1 MTDTTQDGASAGGW
15 SPERSAA
22 GGHNPYLIAFVVS
35 IATFME
41 VLDTT
46 IANVAL
52 RHIAGGLA
60 VGIDES
66 TYVITS
72 YLVANAIVLSIS
84 GWLST
89 VIGRKRFY
97 MICVATFTISSL
109 LCGFAWNLQSLVLFR
124 ILQGLGGGGMATSEQ
139 AILADSFPPE
149 KRGQAFAIYGVA
161 VVVAPVIGP
170 TLGGW
175 ITDTYSWHW
184 VFLINVPMGLL
195 SLFLVGRLVKEPSG
209 AEEERE
215 KLLSKGV
222 QVDYIGFA
230 LVAIG
235 LGSLEYVL
243 DEGQR
248 NDWFGSNMIIFF
260 AVLSAVSLL
269 ALIPWELTRE
279 EPIIDLRLLG
289 RRQFAACFLVMLGT
303 GAVLISTTQILP
315 QLLQT
320 ELNYTALLAGLALS
334 PGGIA
339 TLMLMPVV
347 GRLVSTVQP
356 KYLIMFGATV
366 VAFSMW
372 HLTGLNGDITYGYA
386 ALARVFLAIGLP
398 FLFLPVTTAS
408 YDGVPSDKTN
418 QASALIN
425 VARNIGG
432 SMGVALAQ
440 TVLAQRQQF
449 HQSRLIEHAAPSDLG
464 YQQTID
470 AMTRYFQ
477 AQGSN
482 PSDAAAQAIAWV
494 GKTLQQQVDFLA
506 YIDVFWMLAIIAVLM
521 IPTAAVLRPIDLG
534 APARGIR
541 PRHSLRAERI
551 DCDAVSVDG
560 FECGGHPARTI
571 FPT

>member
-1 MTDTTQDGASAGGW
+1 MTDTAQGGASAGGW

-97 MICVATFTISSL
+97 MICVAIFTVSSL
-109 LCGFAWNLQSLVLFR
+109 LCGFAWNLQALVLFR

-139 AILADSFPPE
+139 AILADSFPPH

-161 VVVAPVIGP
+161 VVVAPVVGP

-175 ITDTYSWHW
+175 ITDTYTWHW

-195 SLFLVGRLVKEPSG
+195 SLFLVGTLVKEPSS

-215 KLLSKGV
+215 KLLSKGLR
-222 QVDYIGFA
+222 VDYVGFL

-248 NDWFGSNMIIFF
+248 SDWFGSNMIVFF
-260 AVLSAVSLL
+260 AMLSAISLL

-279 EPIIDLRLLG
+279 DPIVDLRLLG
-289 RRQFAACFLVMLGT
+289 RRQFAACFLVMLAT
-303 GAVLISTTQILP
+303 GAVLISTTQLLP
-315 QLLQT
+315 QLLQSD
-320 ELNYTALLAGLALS
+320 LNYTAMLAGLALS

-339 TLMLMPVV
+339 TLVLMPVV
-347 GRLVSTVQP
+347 GRLVSSVQP
-356 KYLIMFGATV
+356 KYLIMFGATI

-372 HLTGLNGDITYGYA
+372 HLTGLTGDITYGYA
-386 ALARVFLAIGLP
+386 AMSRIFLALGLP

-408 YDGVPSDKTN
+408 YDGVPPDKTN

-440 TVLAQRQQF
+440 TILAQRQQF

-464 YQQTID
+464 YQQTIET
-470 AMTRYFQ
+470 MTRFFQ

-482 PSDAAAQAIAWV
+482 ASDAASQAVAWV
-494 GKTLQQQVDFLA
+494 GRTLQHQVDLLA
-506 YIDVFWMLAIIAVLM
+506 YIDVFWTLAIIAVLM
-521 IPTAAVLRPIDLG
+521 IPTAAVLRPIKLG
-534 APARGIR
+534 APARG
-541 PRHSLRAERI
+541 H
-551 DCDAVSVDG
+551 
-560 FECGGHPARTI
+560 
-571 FPT
+571 

>member
-1 MTDTTQDGASAGGW
+1 MTDATAGGW

-22 GGHNPYLIAFVVS
+22 GGHNPYLIAVVVS

-52 RHIAGGLA
+52 RNIAGGLA

-84 GWLST
+84 GWLAT

-97 MICVATFTISSL
+97 MMCVATFALASL
-109 LCGFAWNLQSLVLFR
+109 LCGIAWSLQSLVLFR
-124 ILQGLGGGGMATSEQ
+124 ILQGFGGGGMATSEQ
-139 AILADSFPPE
+139 AILADSFPPA

-161 VVVAPVIGP
+161 VVVAPVVGP

-195 SLFLVGRLVKEPSG
+195 SLFLVGTLVSEPSG
-209 AEEERE
+209 AEEERAR
-215 KLLSKGV
+215 LLKDGLR
-222 QVDYIGFA
+222 VDVVGFA

-248 NDWFGSNMIIFF
+248 NDWFSSNVILSF
-260 AVLSAVSLL
+260 ALIAGFCLL
-269 ALIPWELTRE
+269 ALIPWELSRKD
-279 EPIIDLRLLG
+279 PIVDISLLG
-289 RRQFAACFLVMLGT
+289 RRQFGACFVVMLAT
-303 GAVLISTTQILP
+303 GAVLIATTQMLP
-315 QLLQT
+315 QMLQT
-320 ELNYTALLAGLALS
+320 ELNYTAYLAGLALS
-334 PGGIA
+334 PGGLVTMMMMPIA
-339 TLMLMPVV
+339 
-347 GRLVSTVQP
+347 GRLVGVVQP
-356 KYLIMFGATV
+356 KYLLVFGALMV
-366 VAFSMW
+366 SLAMW
-372 HLTGLNGDITYGYA
+372 NLTGLNGDITYGYA
-386 ALARVFLAIGLP
+386 AMSRVILGVGLP

-408 YDGVPSDKTN
+408 YDGIPPDKTN

-425 VARNIGG
+425 VARNVGG
-432 SMGVALAQ
+432 SMGVALSQ
-440 TVLAQRQQF
+440 TMLAQRQQF
-449 HQSRLIEHAAPSDLG
+449 HQSRLIEHAAPSDIG

-477 AQGSN
+477 ASGSN
-482 PSDAAAQAIAWV
+482 ASDAAGQAIAWV
-494 GKTLQQQVDFLA
+494 GQTLQRQIDLLA
-506 YIDVFWMLAIIAVLM
+506 YIDVFWTLSILGLLM
-521 IPTAAVLRPIDLG
+521 IPVALSLRSIDLG
-534 APARGIR
+534 AAPK
-541 PRHSLRAERI
+541 
-551 DCDAVSVDG
+551 
-560 FECGGHPARTI
+560 GH
-571 FPT
+571 

>member
-1 MTDTTQDGASAGGW
+1 MSGQAGTADSSGW

-97 MICVATFTISSL
+97 MFCVATFAVASL
-109 LCGFAWNLQSLVLFR
+109 FCGLAWSLESLVFFR

-139 AILADSFPPE
+139 AILADTFPPH

-184 VFLINVPMGLL
+184 VFLINVPMGLI
-195 SLFLVGRLVKEPSG
+195 SLFLVGTLVSEPSG
-209 AEEERE
+209 ADEERAR
-215 KLLSKGV
+215 LLKAGLRI
-222 QVDYIGFA
+222 DYIGFA
-230 LVAIG
+230 LVAVG
-235 LGSLEYVL
+235 LGSLEFVL
-243 DEGQR
+243 DEGQK
-248 NDWFGSNMIIFF
+248 NDWFGSNMIVGF
-260 AVLSAVSLL
+260 ALASAFCLL

-279 EPIIDLRLLG
+279 DPIIDLRLLG
-289 RRQFAACFLVMLGT
+289 RRQFGACWLVMLGT
-303 GAVLISTTQILP
+303 GAVLISTTQFLP
-315 QLLQT
+315 QILQT
-320 ELNYTALLAGLALS
+320 EFNYTAMLAGLALS

-339 TLMLMPVV
+339 TLMMMPIV
-347 GRLVSTVQP
+347 GRLVSVVQP
-356 KYLIMFGATV
+356 KYLIV
-366 VAFSMW
+366 VGGTIVTLAMW

-386 ALARVFLAIGLP
+386 AFSRVILGLGLP
-398 FLFLPVTTAS
+398 LLFLPVTTAS
-408 YDGVPSDKTN
+408 YDGVPPDKTN

-440 TVLAQRQQF
+440 TTFAQRQQF
-449 HQSRLIEHAAPSDLG
+449 HQNRLIEHISPSDVG
-464 YQQTID
+464 YQQTLD
-470 AMTRYFQ
+470 ALNRYFQ
-477 AQGSN
+477 AQGSSQ
-482 PSDAAAQAIAWV
+482 PDAASQAIAAI
-494 GKTLQQQVDFLA
+494 GKILQTQIDLLS
-506 YIDVFWMLAIIAVLM
+506 YIDVFWSLAIIGALM
-521 IPTAAVLRPIDLG
+521 VPLALIMKPIRLG
-534 APARGIR
+534 AAPRG
-541 PRHSLRAERI
+541 H
-551 DCDAVSVDG
+551 
-560 FECGGHPARTI
+560 
-571 FPT
+571 

>member
-1 MTDTTQDGASAGGW
+1 MTDTTQNGASAGGW

-97 MICVATFTISSL
+97 MICVATFSIASL
-109 LCGFAWNLQSLVLFR
+109 LCGFAWNLEALVLFR

-139 AILADSFPPE
+139 AILADSFPPH

-184 VFLINVPMGLL
+184 VFLINVPMGML
-195 SLFLVGRLVKEPSG
+195 SLFLVGTLVKEPSG

-215 KLLSKGV
+215 KLLSKGLR
-222 QVDYIGFA
+222 VDYIGFA

-248 NDWFGSNMIIFF
+248 SDWFGSNVIVFF
-260 AVLSAVSLL
+260 AVLAAVSLIV
-269 ALIPWELTRE
+269 LIPWELTRE
-279 EPIIDLRLLG
+279 DPIVDLRLLG

-303 GAVLISTTQILP
+303 GAVLISTTQLLP

-320 ELNYTALLAGLALS
+320 ELNYTAMLAGLALS

-339 TLMLMPVV
+339 TLVLMPVV

-356 KYLIMFGATV
+356 KYLIMLGAAI

-372 HLTGLNGDITYGYA
+372 HLTGLTGDITYGYA
-386 ALARVFLAIGLP
+386 ALSRIFLALGLP

-408 YDGVPSDKTN
+408 YDGVPPDKTN

-482 PSDAAAQAIAWV
+482 ASDAASQAVAWV
-494 GKTLQQQVDFLA
+494 GRTLQQQVDFLA
-506 YIDVFWMLAIIAVLM
+506 YIDVFWTLAIVAVLM

-534 APARGIR
+534 APARG
-541 PRHSLRAERI
+541 H
-551 DCDAVSVDG
+551 
-560 FECGGHPARTI
+560 
-571 FPT
+571 

>member
-1 MTDTTQDGASAGGW
+1 MTDAAQSGGASGSW

-41 VLDTT
+41 VLDAT

-66 TYVITS
+66 TYIVTS

-97 MICVATFTISSL
+97 MICVAVFSAASL
-109 LCGFAWNLQSLVLFR
+109 LCGFAWSLQALVLFR

-149 KRGQAFAIYGVA
+149 KRGQAFAIYGIA
-161 VVVAPVIGP
+161 VVVAPVVGP

-175 ITDTYSWHW
+175 IADTYSWHW

-195 SLFLVGRLVKEPSG
+195 SLLLVGSLVSEPSG
-209 AEEERE
+209 AEQERAR
-215 KLLSKGV
+215 LLKDGLR
-222 QVDYIGFA
+222 VDYVGFV

-235 LGSLEYVL
+235 LGALEFVL

-248 NDWFGSNMIIFF
+248 KDWFGSNLILSF
-260 AVLSAVSLL
+260 ALASAFCLI
-269 ALIPWELTRE
+269 ALIPWELTRKD
-279 EPIIDLRLLG
+279 PIVDIGLLG
-289 RRQFAACFLVMLGT
+289 RRQFGACFILMLGT
-303 GAVLISTTQILP
+303 GAIVISTTQILP

-320 ELNYTALLAGLALS
+320 ELNYTATLAGLVLS
-334 PGGIA
+334 PGGVVTMI
-339 TLMLMPVV
+339 MMPIV
-347 GRLVSTVQP
+347 GRLIGLVQP
-356 KYLIMFGATV
+356 KYLLIAGASI
-366 VAFSMW
+366 AAIAMW
-372 HLTGLNGDITYGYA
+372 HLTGLTGDISYNYA
-386 ALARVFLAIGLP
+386 ALSRIYLAFGLP
-398 FLFLPVTTAS
+398 LLFLPVTTAS
-408 YDGVPSDKTN
+408 YDGLPPDKTN

-425 VARNIGG
+425 VARNLGG
-432 SMGVALAQ
+432 SMGVALVQ
-440 TVLAQRQQF
+440 TILAQRQQF
-449 HQSRLIEHAAPSDLG
+449 HQSRLVEHIVPSDIG

-482 PSDAAAQAIAWV
+482 ASDATSQAIAWV
-494 GKTLQQQVDFLA
+494 GQTLRQQVNLLA
-506 YIDVFWMLAIIAVLM
+506 YIDVFWSLAMIGAIM
-521 IPTAAVLRPIDLG
+521 IPVALI
-534 APARGIR
+534 IR
-541 PRHSLRAERI
+541 P
-551 DCDAVSVDG
+551 VDLSKPAK
-560 FECGGHPARTI
+560 GH
-571 FPT
+571 

>member
-1 MTDTTQDGASAGGW
+1 MTDAAQGGASAGGW

-97 MICVATFTISSL
+97 MMCVATFTVASL
-109 LCGFAWNLQSLVLFR
+109 LCGLAWSLQSLVLFR

-139 AILADSFPPE
+139 AILADSFPPQ

-161 VVVAPVIGP
+161 VVVAPVVGP

-175 ITDTYSWHW
+175 ITDIYSWHW

-195 SLFLVGRLVKEPSG
+195 SLFLVGTLVKEPSS
-209 AEEERE
+209 AEEERAE
-215 KLLSKGV
+215 LLSKGLR
-222 QVDYIGFA
+222 VDYVGFILIA
-230 LVAIG
+230 VG
-235 LGSLEYVL
+235 LGALEFVL

-248 NDWFGSNMIIFF
+248 NDWFGSNMILSF
-260 AVLSAVSLL
+260 AMVAAFCLL
-269 ALIPWELTRE
+269 ALIPWELSRDD
-279 EPIIDLRLLG
+279 PIVDIRLLG
-289 RRQFAACFLVMLGT
+289 TRQFGACALVMLGT
-303 GAVLISTTQILP
+303 FAVLISTTQLLP

-320 ELNYTALLAGLALS
+320 EVGYTAMLAGLALS
-334 PGGIA
+334 PGGLA
-339 TLMLMPVV
+339 TMMLMPVA
-347 GRLVSTVQP
+347 GRLVSVVQP
-356 KYLIMFGATV
+356 KYLIMFGAA
-366 VAFSMW
+366 VAALSMW
-372 HLTGLNGDITYGYA
+372 HMTGLTGDISYGYA
-386 ALARVFLAIGLP
+386 ALARIYLAIGLP

-408 YDGVPSDKTN
+408 YDGVPPEKTN

-432 SMGVALAQ
+432 SMGVAVAQ
-440 TVLAQRQQF
+440 TLLAQRQQF
-449 HQSRLIEHAAPSDLG
+449 HQSRLIEHATPSDLG
-464 YQQTID
+464 YQQTLD
-470 AMTRYFQ
+470 QMTRYFQ
-477 AQGSN
+477 AQGASA
-482 PSDAAAQAIAWV
+482 SDAASQAIAWV
-494 GKTLQQQVDFLA
+494 GRTLQQQVDLLA
-506 YIDVFWMLAIIAVLM
+506 YIDVFWSLAIIAALL
-521 IPTAAVLRPIDLG
+521 IPIAATLRSIDLG
-534 APARGIR
+534 APARG
-541 PRHSLRAERI
+541 H
-551 DCDAVSVDG
+551 
-560 FECGGHPARTI
+560 
-571 FPT
+571 

>member
-1 MTDTTQDGASAGGW
+1 MTDVAQGGAAAGGW

-89 VIGRKRFY
+89 VLGRKRFY
-97 MICVATFTISSL
+97 MMCVATFSLASL
-109 LCGFAWNLQSLVLFR
+109 LCGLAWNLQSLVLFR

-139 AILADSFPPE
+139 AILADSFPPQ

-161 VVVAPVIGP
+161 VVVAPVVGP

-195 SLFLVGRLVKEPSG
+195 SLLLVGTLVKEPSS
-209 AEEERE
+209 AEEERAE
-215 KLLSKGV
+215 LLSKGFR
-222 QVDYIGFA
+222 VDYVGFILIA
-230 LVAIG
+230 VG
-235 LGSLEYVL
+235 LGALEFVL

-248 NDWFGSNMIIFF
+248 NDWFGSNMILSF
-260 AVLSAVSLL
+260 ALLAAFCLL
-269 ALIPWELTRE
+269 ALIPWELLRDD
-279 EPIIDLRLLG
+279 PIVDIRLLG
-289 RRQFAACFLVMLGT
+289 TRQFGACALVMLGT
-303 GAVLISTTQILP
+303 FAVLVSTTQLLP

-320 ELNYTALLAGLALS
+320 EVGYTAMLAGLALS
-334 PGGIA
+334 PGGVV
-339 TLMLMPVV
+339 TMMLMPVA
-347 GRLVSTVQP
+347 GRLVSVVQP
-356 KYLIMFGATV
+356 KYLIMFGAA
-366 VAFSMW
+366 VAALSMW
-372 HLTGLNGDITYGYA
+372 HMTGLTGDISYGYA
-386 ALARVFLAIGLP
+386 ALARIYLAIGLP

-408 YDGVPSDKTN
+408 YDGVPPEKTN

-432 SMGVALAQ
+432 SMGVALSQ
-440 TVLAQRQQF
+440 TMLAQRQQF

-464 YQQTID
+464 YQQTVD
-470 AMTRYFQ
+470 QMTRFFQ
-477 AQGSN
+477 AQGAS
-482 PSDAAAQAIAWV
+482 PSDAASQAIAWV
-494 GKTLQQQVDFLA
+494 GRTLQQQVDFLA
-506 YIDVFWMLAIIAVLM
+506 YIDVFWSLAIVAMLL
-521 IPTAAVLRPIDLG
+521 IPIAAVLRSIDLQ
-534 APARGIR
+534 APARG
-541 PRHSLRAERI
+541 H
-551 DCDAVSVDG
+551 
-560 FECGGHPARTI
+560 
-571 FPT
+571 

>member
-1 MTDTTQDGASAGGW
+1 MSDAAAGAGGW

-22 GGHNPYLIAFVVS
+22 GGRNPYLIAVVVS

-72 YLVANAIVLSIS
+72 YLVANAIVLAIS

-97 MICVATFTISSL
+97 MICVGIFTVASL
-109 LCGFAWNLQSLVLFR
+109 LCGFAWSLESLVLFR

-149 KRGQAFAIYGVA
+149 KRGQAFAVYGIA
-161 VVVAPVIGP
+161 VVVAPVVGP

-184 VFLINVPMGLL
+184 VFLINVPMGLI
-195 SLFLVGRLVKEPSG
+195 SLFLVGTLVSEPSG
-209 AEEERE
+209 AEEER
-215 KLLSKGV
+215 KALLKKGLR
-222 QVDYIGFA
+222 VDYIGFA

-235 LGSLEYVL
+235 LGSLEFV
-243 DEGQR
+243 
-248 NDWFGSNMIIFF
+248 
-260 AVLSAVSLL
+260 
-269 ALIPWELTRE
+269 
-279 EPIIDLRLLG
+279 
-289 RRQFAACFLVMLGT
+289 
-303 GAVLISTTQILP
+303 
-315 QLLQT
+315 
-320 ELNYTALLAGLALS
+320 LLAGLALS

-339 TLMLMPVV
+339 TLCMMPIV
-347 GRLVSTVQP
+347 GRLIGVVQP
-356 KYLIMFGATV
+356 KYLLVFGATV
-366 VAFSMW
+366 VAGAMW
-372 HLTGLNGDITYGYA
+372 HLTGLNGNITYGYA
-386 ALARVFLAIGLP
+386 AYSRIFLAIGLP

-408 YDGVPSDKTN
+408 YDGIPPDKTN

-440 TVLAQRQQF
+440 TMLAQRQQF
-449 HQSRLIEHAAPSDLG
+449 HQSRLVEQAAPSDVG
-464 YQQTID
+464 YQRTLEQV
-470 AMTRYFQ
+470 TRYFLDH
-477 AQGSN
+477 GSN
-482 PSDAAAQAIAWV
+482 QADASGRAIGWIAQTI
-494 GKTLQQQVDFLA
+494 QRQVDLLA
-506 YIDVFWMLAIIAVLM
+506 YIDVFWSLSIVGLIM
-521 IPTAAVLRPIDLG
+521 IPIALSIKPINLAAP
-534 APARGIR
+534 PK
-541 PRHSLRAERI
+541 
-551 DCDAVSVDG
+551 
-560 FECGGHPARTI
+560 GH
-571 FPT
+571 

>member
-1 MTDTTQDGASAGGW
+1 MTDAVQGGAAGW

-97 MICVATFTISSL
+97 MICVATFTFASL

-124 ILQGLGGGGMATSEQ
+124 ILQGIGGGGMATSEQ
-139 AILADSFPPE
+139 AILADSFPPA

-175 ITDTYSWHW
+175 ITDTYTWHW

-195 SLFLVGRLVKEPSG
+195 SLLLVGTLVKEPSS
-209 AEEERE
+209 AEQERRE
-215 KLLSKGV
+215 LLKKGLRF
-222 QVDYIGFA
+222 DYLGFVF
-230 LVAIG
+230 VAVG
-235 LGSLEYVL
+235 LGALEFVL

-248 NDWFGSNMIIFF
+248 NDWFGSNMIISF
-260 AVLSAVSLL
+260 ALLSAFCLL
-269 ALIPWELTRE
+269 ALIPWELSRKD
-279 EPIIDLRLLG
+279 PIVDISLLG
-289 RRQFAACFLVMLGT
+289 RRQFGACFLVMLGT
-303 GAVLISTTQILP
+303 GAILIATTQMLP
-315 QLLQT
+315 QFLQT
-320 ELNYTALLAGLALS
+320 ELNYTATLAGLALS
-334 PGGIA
+334 PGGII
-339 TLMLMPVV
+339 TMIMMPVV
-347 GRLVSTVQP
+347 GRLVGIVQP
-356 KYLIMFGATV
+356 KYLIVVGASI
-366 VAFSMW
+366 VALTMW
-372 HLTGLNGDITYGYA
+372 HLTGLTGDITYGYA
-386 ALARVFLAIGLP
+386 AWSRIMLGCGLP
-398 FLFLPVTTAS
+398 LLFLPVTTAS
-408 YDGVPSDKTN
+408 YDGVPPERTN

-425 VARNIGG
+425 VARNLGG
-432 SMGVALAQ
+432 SMGVALSQ
-440 TVLAQRQQF
+440 TMLAQRQQF
-449 HQSRLIEHAAPSDLG
+449 HQSRLTEHLAPSDVG

-470 AMTRYFQ
+470 AMTRFFQ

-482 PSDAAAQAIAWV
+482 ASDAASQAVAWI
-494 GKTLQQQVDFLA
+494 GQTLQQQIDLLA
-506 YIDVFWMLAIIAVLM
+506 YIDVFWLLMVVGAIM
-521 IPTAAVLRPIDLG
+521 IPVALILKPVDLG
-534 APARGIR
+534 APAK
-541 PRHSLRAERI
+541 
-551 DCDAVSVDG
+551 
-560 FECGGHPARTI
+560 GH
-571 FPT
+571 

>member
-1 MTDTTQDGASAGGW
+1 MTDATQGGASAGGW

-52 RHIAGGLA
+52 RHIAGSLA

-97 MICVATFTISSL
+97 MMCVATFTLASL
-109 LCGFAWNLQSLVLFR
+109 LCGFAWNLESLVLR

-139 AILADSFPPE
+139 AILADSFPPH
-149 KRGQAFAIYGVA
+149 KRGQAFAVYGVA

-175 ITDTYSWHW
+175 ITDTYTWHW
-184 VFLINVPMGLL
+184 VFLINVPMGVL
-195 SLFLVGRLVKEPSG
+195 SLFLVGTLVKEPSS

-215 KLLSKGV
+215 KLLSKGLR
-222 QVDYIGFA
+222 VDYIGFT

-235 LGSLEYVL
+235 LGSLEFVL

-248 NDWFGSNMIIFF
+248 KDWFGSNMIIFF

-269 ALIPWELTRE
+269 ALIPWELSRE
-279 EPIIDLRLLG
+279 DPIVDLRLLG

-303 GAVLISTTQILP
+303 GAVLISTTQLLP

-320 ELNYTALLAGLALS
+320 ELNYTAMLAGLALS
-334 PGGIA
+334 PGGVA
-339 TLMLMPVV
+339 TLVLMPVV
-347 GRLVSTVQP
+347 GRLISIVQP
-356 KYLIMFGATV
+356 KYLIMFGAAI

-372 HLTGLNGDITYGYA
+372 HLTGLTGDITYGYA
-386 ALARVFLAIGLP
+386 ALSRIFLALGLP

-408 YDGVPSDKTN
+408 YDGIPPDKTN

-449 HQSRLIEHAAPSDLG
+449 HQSRLTEHTAPSDLG

-477 AQGSN
+477 SQGSN
-482 PSDAAAQAIAWV
+482 ASDAASQALAWV
-494 GKTLQQQVDFLA
+494 GRTLQQQVDLLA
-506 YIDVFWMLAIIAVLM
+506 YIDVFWTLAIIAVLM
-521 IPTAAVLRPIDLG
+521 IPTAAVLRSIDLS
-534 APARGIR
+534 APARG
-541 PRHSLRAERI
+541 H
-551 DCDAVSVDG
+551 
-560 FECGGHPARTI
+560 
-571 FPT
+571 

>member
-1 MTDTTQDGASAGGW
+1 MTDTAQGSASAGGW

-97 MICVATFTISSL
+97 MICVAIFTVSSL
-109 LCGFAWNLQSLVLFR
+109 LCGFAWNLQALVLFR

-139 AILADSFPPE
+139 AILADSFPPH

-161 VVVAPVIGP
+161 VVVAPVVGP

-175 ITDTYSWHW
+175 ITDTYTWHW

-195 SLFLVGRLVKEPSG
+195 SLFLVGTLVKEPSG

-215 KLLSKGV
+215 KLLSKGLR
-222 QVDYIGFA
+222 VDYVGFL

-248 NDWFGSNMIIFF
+248 NDWFGSNMIVFF
-260 AVLSAVSLL
+260 AVLSAMSLL

-279 EPIIDLRLLG
+279 DPIVDLRLLG
-289 RRQFAACFLVMLGT
+289 RRQFAACFLVMLAT
-303 GAVLISTTQILP
+303 GAVLISTTQLLP
-315 QLLQT
+315 QLLQSD
-320 ELNYTALLAGLALS
+320 LNYTAMLAGLALS
-334 PGGIA
+334 PGGVA
-339 TLMLMPVV
+339 TLVLMPVV
-347 GRLVSTVQP
+347 GRLVSSVQP
-356 KYLIMFGATV
+356 KYLIMFGAAI

-372 HLTGLNGDITYGYA
+372 HLTGLTGDITYGYA
-386 ALARVFLAIGLP
+386 AMSRIFLALGLP

-408 YDGVPSDKTN
+408 YDGVPPDKTN

-440 TVLAQRQQF
+440 TILAQRQQF

-464 YQQTID
+464 YQQTIET
-470 AMTRYFQ
+470 MTRFFQ

-482 PSDAAAQAIAWV
+482 ASDAASQAVAWV
-494 GKTLQQQVDFLA
+494 GRTLQHQVDLLA
-506 YIDVFWMLAIIAVLM
+506 YIDVFWTLAIIAVLM
-521 IPTAAVLRPIDLG
+521 IPTAAVLRPIKLG
-534 APARGIR
+534 APARG
-541 PRHSLRAERI
+541 H
-551 DCDAVSVDG
+551 
-560 FECGGHPARTI
+560 
-571 FPT
+571 

>member
-1 MTDTTQDGASAGGW
+1 MTDATRHDASTGAW

-52 RHIAGGLA
+52 RHIAGALA

-97 MICVATFTISSL
+97 MICVATFTVSSL

-139 AILADSFPPE
+139 AILADSFPPQ

-195 SLFLVGRLVKEPSG
+195 SLFLVGTLVKEPSG

-215 KLLSKGV
+215 KLLSKGLR
-222 QVDYIGFA
+222 VDYIGFL

-248 NDWFGSNMIIFF
+248 NDWFGSNLIVAF

-279 EPIIDLRLLG
+279 DPIVDIRLLG
-289 RRQFAACFLVMLGT
+289 RRQFGACFLVMLGT
-303 GAVLISTTQILP
+303 GAVLISTTQLLP

-347 GRLVSTVQP
+347 GRLVGTVQP
-356 KYLIMFGATV
+356 KYLIMFGAAV

-386 ALARVFLAIGLP
+386 ALARIFLAIGLP

-408 YDGVPSDKTN
+408 YDGVPPDKTN

-440 TVLAQRQQF
+440 TILAQRQQF

-482 PSDAAAQAIAWV
+482 ASDAASQAVAWV

-506 YIDVFWMLAIIAVLM
+506 YIDVFWTLAIIAVLM

-534 APARGIR
+534 APARG
-541 PRHSLRAERI
+541 H
-551 DCDAVSVDG
+551 
-560 FECGGHPARTI
+560 
-571 FPT
+571 

>member
-1 MTDTTQDGASAGGW
+1 MTDTAQGGASAGGW

-97 MICVATFTISSL
+97 MICVAIFTVSSL

-139 AILADSFPPE
+139 AILADSFPPH

-161 VVVAPVIGP
+161 VVVAPVVGP

-175 ITDTYSWHW
+175 ITDTYTWHW

-195 SLFLVGRLVKEPSG
+195 SLFLVGTLVKEPSG

-215 KLLSKGV
+215 KLLSKGLR
-222 QVDYIGFA
+222 VDYVGFL

-248 NDWFGSNMIIFF
+248 NDWFGSNMIVFF

-279 EPIIDLRLLG
+279 DPIVDLRLLG
-289 RRQFAACFLVMLGT
+289 RRQFAACFLVMLAT
-303 GAVLISTTQILP
+303 GAVLISTTQLLP
-315 QLLQT
+315 QLLQS
-320 ELNYTALLAGLALS
+320 EFNYTAMLAGLALS

-339 TLMLMPVV
+339 TLVLMPVV
-347 GRLVSTVQP
+347 GRLVSSVQP
-356 KYLIMFGATV
+356 KYLIMLGATI

-372 HLTGLNGDITYGYA
+372 HLTGLTGDITYGYA
-386 ALARVFLAIGLP
+386 AMSRIFLALGLP

-408 YDGVPSDKTN
+408 YDGVPPDKTN

-440 TVLAQRQQF
+440 TTLAQRQQF

-464 YQQTID
+464 YQQTIET
-470 AMTRYFQ
+470 MTRFFQ

-482 PSDAAAQAIAWV
+482 ASDAASQAVAWV
-494 GKTLQQQVDFLA
+494 GRTLQQQVDLLA
-506 YIDVFWMLAIIAVLM
+506 YIDVFWTLAIVAVLM
-521 IPTAAVLRPIDLG
+521 IPTAAVLRPIELG
-534 APARGIR
+534 APARG
-541 PRHSLRAERI
+541 H
-551 DCDAVSVDG
+551 
-560 FECGGHPARTI
+560 
-571 FPT
+571 

>member
-1 MTDTTQDGASAGGW
+1 MTDTAQGGASAGGW

-52 RHIAGGLA
+52 RHIAGSLA

-97 MICVATFTISSL
+97 MMCVATFTFASL

-139 AILADSFPPE
+139 AILADSFPPH

-175 ITDTYSWHW
+175 ITDTYTWHW

-195 SLFLVGRLVKEPSG
+195 SLFLVGTLVKEPSG
-209 AEEERE
+209 AEEERT
-215 KLLSKGV
+215 KLLSKGLR
-222 QVDYIGFA
+222 VDYIGFL

-235 LGSLEYVL
+235 LGSLEFVL

-248 NDWFGSNMIIFF
+248 NDWFGSNMIIIF
-260 AVLSAVSLL
+260 ALLAAICLL

-279 EPIIDLRLLG
+279 DPIVDLRLLG
-289 RRQFAACFLVMLGT
+289 RRQFAACFLVMLAT
-303 GAVLISTTQILP
+303 GAVLISTTQLLP
-315 QLLQT
+315 QLLQA
-320 ELNYTALLAGLALS
+320 ELNYTAMLAGLALS

-339 TLMLMPVV
+339 TLVLMPVV
-347 GRLVSTVQP
+347 GRLVATVQP
-356 KYLIMFGATV
+356 KYLIMFGAAI
-366 VAFSMW
+366 VALSMW
-372 HLTGLNGDITYGYA
+372 HLTGLTGDITYGYA
-386 ALARVFLAIGLP
+386 ALSRIFLALGLP

-408 YDGVPSDKTN
+408 YDGVPPDKTN

-440 TVLAQRQQF
+440 TILAQRQQF
-449 HQSRLIEHAAPSDLG
+449 HQSRLVEHAAPSDLG

-470 AMTRYFQ
+470 TMTRYFQ

-482 PSDAAAQAIAWV
+482 ASDAASQAVAWV
-494 GKTLQQQVDFLA
+494 GRTLQQQVDLLA
-506 YIDVFWMLAIIAVLM
+506 YIDVFWTLAIIAVLM
-521 IPTAAVLRPIDLG
+521 IPTAAVLRPIKLG
-534 APARGIR
+534 GPARG
-541 PRHSLRAERI
+541 H
-551 DCDAVSVDG
+551 
-560 FECGGHPARTI
+560 
-571 FPT
+571 

>member
-1 MTDTTQDGASAGGW
+1 MTDAAQGDASAGGW

-46 IANVAL
+46 IANVSL
-52 RHIAGGLA
+52 RHIAGSLA

-97 MICVATFTISSL
+97 MICVATFTFASL
-109 LCGFAWNLQSLVLFR
+109 LCGFAWNLESLVLFR

-139 AILADSFPPE
+139 AILADSFPPH

-175 ITDTYSWHW
+175 ITDTYTWHW

-195 SLFLVGRLVKEPSG
+195 SLFLVGTLVKEPSG
-209 AEEERE
+209 AQEERE
-215 KLLSKGV
+215 RLLSRGLR
-222 QVDYIGFA
+222 VDYIGFL

-235 LGSLEYVL
+235 LGSLEFVL

-248 NDWFGSNMIIFF
+248 NDWFGSNMIIVF
-260 AVLSAVSLL
+260 AVLAAVSLV

-279 EPIIDLRLLG
+279 DPIVDLRLLG
-289 RRQFAACFLVMLGT
+289 RRQFASCFLVMLGT
-303 GAVLISTTQILP
+303 GAVLISTTQLLP

-339 TLMLMPVV
+339 TLVLMPVV

-356 KYLIMFGATV
+356 KYLIMLGAAI

-372 HLTGLNGDITYGYA
+372 HLTGLTGDMTYGYA
-386 ALARVFLAIGLP
+386 ALSRIFLALGLP

-408 YDGVPSDKTN
+408 YDGVPPDKTN

-470 AMTRYFQ
+470 TMTRYFQ

-482 PSDAAAQAIAWV
+482 ASDAASQALAWV
-494 GKTLQQQVDFLA
+494 GRILQQQVDLLA
-506 YIDVFWMLAIIAVLM
+506 YIDVFWTLAIVAMLM
-521 IPTAAVLRPIDLG
+521 IPTAAVLRPIKLG
-534 APARGIR
+534 GPARG
-541 PRHSLRAERI
+541 H
-551 DCDAVSVDG
+551 
-560 FECGGHPARTI
+560 
-571 FPT
+571 

>member
-1 MTDTTQDGASAGGW
+1 MTEIANGAGSSW

-41 VLDTT
+41 VLDAT

-66 TYVITS
+66 TYVVTS

-97 MICVATFTISSL
+97 MICVATFAFASL
-109 LCGFAWNLQSLVLFR
+109 LCGFAWSLEALVLFR

-139 AILADSFPPE
+139 AILADSFPPA

-195 SLFLVGRLVKEPSG
+195 SLFLVGTLVSEPSG
-209 AEEERE
+209 AEQERQ
-215 KLLSKGV
+215 KLLQNGLR
-222 QVDYIGFA
+222 VDYLGFV
-230 LVAIG
+230 LIAIG
-235 LGSLEYVL
+235 LGSLEFVL

-248 NDWFGSNMIIFF
+248 KDW
-260 AVLSAVSLL
+260 AVCLL
-269 ALIPWELTRE
+269 ALIPWELTRKD
-279 EPIIDLRLLG
+279 PIVDIRLLG
-289 RRQFAACFLVMLGT
+289 RRQFGACFLVMLGT
-303 GAVLISTTQILP
+303 GAVLISTTQLLP

-320 ELNYTALLAGLALS
+320 ELGYTAMLAGLALS
-334 PGGIA
+334 PGGIF

-347 GRLVSTVQP
+347 GKLVSIVQP
-356 KYLIMFGATV
+356 KYLIMAGACL

-372 HLTGLNGDITYGYA
+372 HLTGLNTDITYSYA
-386 ALARVFLAIGLP
+386 AWSRIFLAMGLP

-408 YDGVPSDKTN
+408 YDGLPPDKTN
-418 QASALIN
+418 QGSALIN
-425 VARNIGG
+425 VARNLGG

-440 TVLAQRQQF
+440 SVLAQRQQF
-449 HQSRLIEHAAPSDLG
+449 HQSRLVEHVTPSDIG
-464 YQQTID
+464 YQQSID
-470 AMTRYFQ
+470 AVTRYFQ
-477 AQGSN
+477 SQGSN
-482 PSDAAAQAIAWV
+482 ASEAASQALAWV
-494 GKTLQQQVDFLA
+494 GQTLQRQVDFLA
-506 YIDVFWMLAIIAVLM
+506 YIDVFWTLAIIGALM
-521 IPTAAVLRPIDLG
+521 VPLALILKPIDLS
-534 APARGIR
+534 AP
-541 PRHSLRAERI
+541 LK
-551 DCDAVSVDG
+551 
-560 FECGGHPARTI
+560 GH
-571 FPT
+571 

>member
-1 MTDTTQDGASAGGW
+1 MTDTAQGGASAGGW

-22 GGHNPYLIAFVVS
+22 GGHNPYLIALVVS

-84 GWLST
+84 GWLAT

-97 MICVATFTISSL
+97 MICVATFSVASL

-139 AILADSFPPE
+139 AILADSFPPH

-195 SLFLVGRLVKEPSG
+195 SLLLVGVLVKEPSG

-215 KLLSKGV
+215 NLLSKGLR
-222 QVDYIGFA
+222 VDYVGFL

-235 LGSLEYVL
+235 LGSLEFVL

-248 NDWFGSNMIIFF
+248 NDWFGSNMIVFF
-260 AVLSAVSLL
+260 AVLAAASLL

-279 EPIIDLRLLG
+279 DPIVDLRLLG

-303 GAVLISTTQILP
+303 GAVLISTTQLLP

-320 ELNYTALLAGLALS
+320 ELNYTAMLAGLALS
-334 PGGIA
+334 PGGVA
-339 TLMLMPVV
+339 TLVLMPVV
-347 GRLVSTVQP
+347 GRLVSMVQP
-356 KYLIMFGATV
+356 KYLIMLGAV
-366 VAFSMW
+366 IVAFSMW
-372 HLTGLNGDITYGYA
+372 HLTGLTGDITYGYA
-386 ALARVFLAIGLP
+386 ALSRIFLALGLP

-408 YDGVPSDKTN
+408 YDGVPPDKTN

-482 PSDAAAQAIAWV
+482 ASDAASQAVAWV
-494 GKTLQQQVDFLA
+494 GRTLQQQVDLLA
-506 YIDVFWMLAIIAVLM
+506 YIDVFWTLAIVAVLM
-521 IPTAAVLRPIDLG
+521 IPTAAVLRPIDLS
-534 APARGIR
+534 APARG
-541 PRHSLRAERI
+541 H
-551 DCDAVSVDG
+551 
-560 FECGGHPARTI
+560 
-571 FPT
+571 

>member
-1 MTDTTQDGASAGGW
+1 MTDVAQGGASAGGW

-60 VGIDES
+60 VGLDES

-72 YLVANAIVLSIS
+72 YLVANAVVLSIS

-89 VIGRKRFY
+89 VLGRKRFY
-97 MICVATFTISSL
+97 MMCVATFSLASL
-109 LCGFAWNLQSLVLFR
+109 LCGLAWNLQSLVLFR

-139 AILADSFPPE
+139 AILADSFPPQ

-161 VVVAPVIGP
+161 VVVAPVVGP

-195 SLFLVGRLVKEPSG
+195 SLLLVGTLVQEPSS
-209 AEEERE
+209 AEEERAE
-215 KLLSKGV
+215 LLSKGLR
-222 QVDYIGFA
+222 VDYVGFI
-230 LVAIG
+230 LVAVG
-235 LGSLEYVL
+235 LGALEFVF

-248 NDWFGSNMIIFF
+248 NDWFGSNMILSF
-260 AVLSAVSLL
+260 ALLAAFCLL
-269 ALIPWELTRE
+269 ALIPWELSRDD
-279 EPIIDLRLLG
+279 PIVDIRLLG
-289 RRQFAACFLVMLGT
+289 TRQFGACALVMLGT
-303 GAVLISTTQILP
+303 FAVLISTTQLLP

-320 ELNYTALLAGLALS
+320 EVGYTAMLAGLALS

-339 TLMLMPVV
+339 TMMLMPVA
-347 GRLVSTVQP
+347 GRLVTVVQP
-356 KYLIMFGATV
+356 KYLIMFGAA
-366 VAFSMW
+366 VAALSMW
-372 HLTGLNGDITYGYA
+372 HMTGLTGDISYGYA
-386 ALARVFLAIGLP
+386 ALARIYLAIGLP

-408 YDGVPSDKTN
+408 YDGVPPEKTN

-432 SMGVALAQ
+432 SMGVAMAQ
-440 TVLAQRQQF
+440 TLLAQRQQF
-449 HQSRLIEHAAPSDLG
+449 HQNRLIEHAAPSDLG

-470 AMTRYFQ
+470 QMTRYFQ
-477 AQGSN
+477 AQGAN
-482 PSDAAAQAIAWV
+482 ASDAASQAIAWV

-506 YIDVFWMLAIIAVLM
+506 YIDVFWSLAIIAALL
-521 IPTAAVLRPIDLG
+521 IPIAATLRSIDLG
-534 APARGIR
+534 APARG
-541 PRHSLRAERI
+541 H
-551 DCDAVSVDG
+551 
-560 FECGGHPARTI
+560 
-571 FPT
+571 